1 MSAFLLHKSLGA
13 IGDKSP
19 NELRWKILS
28 LAFDKPWC
36 NVDHVNKSKV
46 FQTRLELSCSVG

>member
-36 NVDHVNKSKV
+36 NVDHINKSKV
-46 FQTRLELSCSVG
+46 FQTRLELSCNVG